1 MSSVDQVLDLLRAHY
16 RRDET
21 AFRNAA
27 LRFAH
32 AIRDPAARE
41 RARRCIPG
49 PQAGLSAMPA
59 EAKGL
64 LWAVQGRPLEAVRLP
79 DALRDE
85 VDVFLEEQER
95 AEELGRH
102 ALLPR
107 RRMLLH
113 GEPGNG
119 KTTLAGAV
127 AHELRL
133 PCMVL
138 RLGGV
143 ASQHIG
149 EEQQKLQAALQM
161 ASGRCVLLL
170 DEIDAIAS
178 TRSGN
183 DLQAAAKEQAKTVC
197 VLLQL
202 LDEDPGERILIGATN
217 RVDLIDP
224 AVRRRFEL
232 ELEVPPPTES
242 DVEEFS
248 RALFARHKMAPAPFE
263 VRGAVNYDSVEK
275 AVVEKVRRLV
285 LYGGEA

>member
-1 MSSVDQVLDLLRAHY
+1 MASTEQVLDLVRAHY

-27 LRFAH
+27 LRFAA

-41 RARRCIPG
+41 RARRCVPG

-95 AEELGRH
+95 ADELEQH
-102 ALLPR
+102 ALSPR
-107 RRMLLH
+107 RRLLLH

-119 KTTLAGAV
+119 KTTLAGAIAV
-127 AHELRL
+127 ELQL

-138 RLGGV
+138 RLGAV

-149 EEQQKLQAALQM
+149 EEQQKLTAALQA

-232 ELEVPPPTES
+232 ELELPPPTAG
-242 DVEEFS
+242 DVVEFS
-248 RALFARHKMAPAPFE
+248 TALFARHKMAPAPFE

-275 AVVEKVRRLV
+275 AVVEKVRRIV
-285 LYGGEA
+285 LFGGDA

>member
-1 MSSVDQVLDLLRAHY
+1 MASTEQVLDLLRSHY

-27 LRFAH
+27 LRFAA

-41 RARRCIPG
+41 RARRCVPSSTPG
-49 PQAGLSAMPA
+49 LVAMPA

-64 LWAVQGRPLEAVRLP
+64 LGAVQGRPLEDVRLP
-79 DALRDE
+79 DPIRDE
-85 VDVFLEEQER
+85 VEVFLEEQER
-95 AEELGRH
+95 AEELARH
-102 ALLPR
+102 ALSPR

-119 KTTLAGAV
+119 KTTLAGSIAL
-127 AHELRL
+127 ELRL
-133 PCMVL
+133 PCLVL
-138 RLGGV
+138 RLGGL

-149 EEQQKLQAALQM
+149 EEQQKLQAALSL

-242 DVEEFS
+242 DVEAFS
-248 RALFARHKMAPAPFE
+248 TALFARHKMEPAPFE

-275 AVVEKVRRLV
+275 AVVEKVRRIV
-285 LYGGEA
+285 LFGGDA